1 VPDGS
6 EGQWL
11 LAKARELKEQALA
24 TADRTRRN
32 QFLLIATEY
41 QKLAEVGDPP
51 KRLPGSFVHGLQ
63 NQRTVLATSD
73 RGRIA
78 RLPVTHRERKPIG
91 DVATYPADGAGRTGA
106 STQTTDL
113 MIWTILALIALSL
126 VLIPGD
132 QTAGGLRA
140 VFDLLTE

>member
-11 LAKARELKEQALA
+11 LAKARELKIQALA
-24 TADRTRRN
+24 TADRTRRD

-41 QKLAEVGDPP
+41 QKLAKIGDRA
-51 KRLPGSFVHGLQ
+51 KGLPQSFVYGLP
-63 NQRTVLATSD
+63 NQRTMIETPN

-78 RLPVTHRERKPIG
+78 QLPVTHRERKPIR
-91 DVATYPADGAGRTGA
+91 DVATSAPDRAGRKRA

-113 MIWTILALIALSL
+113 LIWTILALIALSL

-132 QTAGGLRA
+132 QTADGLRG
-140 VFDLLTE
+140 VFELLMD

>member
-41 QKLAEVGDPP
+41 QKLAQVGDPP
-51 KRLPGSFVHGLQ
+51 KRLPETFVYGLP
-63 NQRTVLATSD
+63 NQRTTIETPSH
-73 RGRIA
+73 GRIA
-78 RLPVTHRERKPIG
+78 QLPVAHRERKPIRNG
-91 DVATYPADGAGRTGA
+91 ATSATGRAGRPRA
-106 STQTTDL
+106 STHTADL

-126 VLIPGD
+126 VLVPGD
-132 QTAGGLRA
+132 QTADGLRV